1 MKVYGSISRLVSVL
15 FRKDS
20 QDITL
25 QPAAGTTYTAPRV
38 VELPPGDTAHALVS
52 ATSTQT
58 LTNKTLTSP
67 AINTPTGIVKGDVGL
82 GNVDNTSDATKDA
95 ATATLTNKSID
106 ADTNTI
112 TNIENADIKS
122 GAAIDAA
129 KIHDGSVSNTE
140 FGYLGG
146 VTSDIQTQLGSKQAS
161 DADLTA
167 LAGVSATGLLV
178 RTGAG
183 TAAART
189 ITAGAGISVTNGDG
203 VAGNITIA
211 STSASYKTDWVTADT
226 ATFAIT
232 HSLGTLDVIVQVYEL
247 ATGATIGV
255 DNVVRTSTSVVT
267 VTASEAPPAGSW
279 RVLILA
285 V

>member
-25 QPAAGTTYTAPRV
+25 QPAAGTTYTASRV

-67 AINTPTGIVKGDVGL
+67 VINTPTGIVKGDVGL

>member
-25 QPAAGTTYTAPRV
+25 QPAAGTTYTAPQV